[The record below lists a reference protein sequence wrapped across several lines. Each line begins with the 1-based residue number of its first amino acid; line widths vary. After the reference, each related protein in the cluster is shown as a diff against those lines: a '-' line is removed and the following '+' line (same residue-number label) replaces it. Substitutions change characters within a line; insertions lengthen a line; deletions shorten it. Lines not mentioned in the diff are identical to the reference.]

1 MKHHSFLLAVL
12 CTLGLTANAAV
23 GDTFTV
29 TYPSGSNSYDVNTR

>member
-23 GDTFTV
+23 GDTFTII
-29 TYPSGSNSYDVNTR
+29 TPPATAATTLNTK